1 MQNLIAGPV
10 VWLQIS
16 YVSFLKLRNRIFYV
30 LLLTFLPMINIRTS
44 YMTNPLQSI
53 LSGLELSFPLQREAH
68 LLRRLAVAV
77 VVVIATITAVAVV
90 VVITT
95 ITAVAVI
102 VSVVI
107 ETLVSVKTAVAAEVA
122 AATAY

>member
-10 VWLQIS
+10 ARLQIS
-16 YVSFLKLRNRIFYV
+16 YVSLLKLRNRIFHV

-44 YMTNPLQSI
+44 YITNPLQSI
-53 LSGLELSFPLQREAH
+53 LSGLELSLPLQREAH
-68 LLRRLAVAV
+68 LLGRL
-77 VVVIATITAVAVV
+77 AVAVV

-102 VSVVI
+102 VSVVVEI
-107 ETLVSVKTAVAAEVA
+107 LVSVKIAVAAEVA

>member
-1 MQNLIAGPV
+1 
-10 VWLQIS
+10 
-16 YVSFLKLRNRIFYV
+16 
-30 LLLTFLPMINIRTS
+30 
-44 YMTNPLQSI
+44 MTNPLQSI

-90 VVITT
+90 FVITT